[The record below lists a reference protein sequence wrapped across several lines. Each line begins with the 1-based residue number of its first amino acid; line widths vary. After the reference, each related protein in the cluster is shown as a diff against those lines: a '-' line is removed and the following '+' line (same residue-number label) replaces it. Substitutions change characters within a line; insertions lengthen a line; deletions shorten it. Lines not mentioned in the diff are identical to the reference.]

1 MANVKFNSF
10 AKQIDGQNYC
20 SAIESYAENII
31 EDNEGDAVLYF
42 PSANTWGSM
51 RSSSYRMTTEN
62 VSMILPK
69 SIYKLKKA
77 KLIPI
82 GFPFFDDSG
91 QFFASWQDFKDEK
104 GNTFAVDITKYI
116 VLRDVWQALK
126 VPKTTE
132 SIISQS
138 LYLSKGNSL
147 YYEQN
152 GRIIELLSTEYKNS
166 LVNNMPVSF
175 ALIYAAVLS
184 DENSKNYKAKTKFTT
199 EAGDILIDISLYD
212 QVKEKANGRRIDVA
226 GHGNDVRNWLFQ
238 ILYIPVPDET
248 KIKTH
253 KNEPTTRQY
262 TQVVNQRA
270 EVNRASAFGH
280 YLHTTAQK
288 TGTEKIAI
296 AKTYKKIKDVP
307 PIGALIRHKGER
319 YRLVANS
326 WKVTNPFTFT
336 VTHTLS
342 KNWTSKSKHV
352 SVDQKYRNWSIPFDS
367 YIWRTIYYEEFI
379 ELSGGVGIGGNSAF
393 HETERQNALKALF
406 SVQESNQELRNLF
419 LFKRAQG
426 FNGVTVPVS
435 TFGMGN
441 SIVFSAQMVDNLS
454 AGVMISPTD
463 SEYCE
468 EAFYCYEDGTLDDC
482 RIILSTGMD
491 LFNADMLPA
500 SYEDTIAGTGY
511 NRPVPTENGYVFDE
525 KFHLDKDAGEAIR
538 ITIQAHYIP
547 TEDWIVVGN
556 KLAENHPFISG
567 KAKKFNIWLLK
578 DYIRDG
584 SNYLDVANASRDWVI
599 GIDTNDVLSAVV
611 QCDGKSIKLNDELF
625 LNGDGNWKAW
635 AITDENRMLYIGSN
649 DISKRE
655 IHFTWKRKRSRK

>member
-20 SAIESYAENII
+20 STVETFGDNII
-31 EDNEGDAVLYF
+31 EDKEGDAVLYF

-51 RSSSYRMTTEN
+51 RSTSYRMTTEN
-62 VSMILPK
+62 VSIVLPK
-69 SIYKLKKA
+69 SIYKLISVKIKPYGFQFEYPWERYVNEEGKPLDIDITSFIVEEKFYNSLFVPPKKDGFYSTELSKA
-77 KLIPI
+77 NSFYYVQGSKEIRVLSNTYNFTSDTLVKLTIPVWYKLIADAIANSPQASNY
-82 GFPFFDDSG
+82 FVRNDDGST
-91 QFFASWQDFKDEK
+91 Q
-104 GNTFAVDITKYI
+104 N
-116 VLRDVWQALK
+116 LRDLRWQAINNRYDSVT
-126 VPKTTE
+126 VP
-132 SIISQS
+132 
-138 LYLSKGNSL
+138 
-147 YYEQN
+147 
-152 GRIIELLSTEYKNS
+152 
-166 LVNNMPVSF
+166 
-175 ALIYAAVLS
+175 
-184 DENSKNYKAKTKFTT
+184 D
-199 EAGDILIDISLYD
+199 YD
-212 QVKEKANGRRIDVA
+212 TR
-226 GHGNDVRNWLFQ
+226 LFQ
-238 ILYIPVPDET
+238 FQIAYVSVPDET

-253 KNEPTTRQY
+253 KNELTTRQY

-307 PIGALIRHKGER
+307 PIGSLIRHKGER

-379 ELSGGVGIGGNSAF
+379 ELSGSAGTGDDSAF
-393 HETERQNALKALF
+393 LEIERAIALNALF
-406 SVQESNQELRNLF
+406 SVQESKQELRNLF
-419 LFKRAQG
+419 FYEDDNATG
-426 FNGVTVPVS
+426 GVTVPVS

-441 SIVFSAQMVDNLS
+441 SMVFSAQMVDNLS
-454 AGVMISPTD
+454 AGLMIDPTD
-463 SEYCE
+463 SDYCKE
-468 EAFYCYEDGTLDDC
+468 TFYCYEDGTLNRA
-482 RIILSTGMD
+482 RIILSTGVD
-491 LFNADMLPA
+491 AFSADMLPKSKNWDGELYNLPA
-500 SYEDTIAGTGY
+500 PSIYENANT
-511 NRPVPTENGYVFDE
+511 FDE
-525 KFHLDKDAGEAIR
+525 QFYLDKDPGEAIR

-567 KAKKFNIWLLK
+567 KKKTIKIWLLQ

-584 SNYLDVANASRDWVI
+584 SNFLDTVVEGRDFVYWFTSDEELAFALTV
-599 GIDTNDVLSAVV
+599 
-611 QCDGKSIKLNDELF
+611 GKSRITLKDEF
-625 LNGDGNWKAW
+625 FERGPKNWKAW
-635 AITDENRMLYIGSN
+635 AITDYNNMLYIGSN

>member
-20 SAIESYAENII
+20 STVETFGDNII
-31 EDNEGDAVLYF
+31 EDKEGDAVLYF

-51 RSSSYRMTTEN
+51 RSTSYRMTTGS

-69 SIYKLKKA
+69 PIYKLISV

-82 GFPFFDDSG
+82 DFPIFDKSNTY
-91 QFFASWQDFKDEK
+91 SWSWHNFRDKN
-104 GNTFAVDITKYI
+104 GNMLAIDITDRI
-116 VLRDVWQALK
+116 FLRDFWQGL
-126 VPKTTE
+126 TTPSSKE
-132 SIISQS
+132 TVKEQAS
-138 LYLSKGNSL
+138 YYHKGNSL
-147 YYEQN
+147 YYERF
-152 GRIIELLSTEYKNS
+152 GRSIELLSTEYKNDILQKLPVYYS
-166 LVNNMPVSF
+166 LV
-175 ALIYAAVLS
+175 YGAVLN
-184 DENSKNYKAKTKFTT
+184 DENSKNYEYGT
-199 EAGDILIDISLYD
+199 DNLYEMVNKNPVGA
-212 QVKEKANGRRIDVA
+212 QSSIALYG
-226 GHGNDVRNWLFQ
+226 GDVRTWLFQ
-238 ILYIPVPDET
+238 ITYVSVPDET

-288 TGTEKIAI
+288 TGTEKIAF

-307 PIGALIRHKGER
+307 PIGSLIRHKGER

-419 LFKRAQG
+419 FFKGAQG

-454 AGVMISPTD
+454 AGLMISPTD

-468 EAFYCYEDGTLDDC
+468 EAFYCNEDGTLDDC
-482 RIILSTGMD
+482 HIILSTGMD

-511 NRPVPTENGYVFDE
+511 NRPVPTVNGYVFDE

-567 KAKKFNIWLLK
+567 KAKKFVIWLLK

-584 SNYLDVANASRDWVI
+584 SNYLDVANASRDWFI
-599 GIDTNDVLSAVV
+599 GIAANDVLSAVV

-635 AITDENRMLYIGSN
+635 AITDESNMLYIGSN
-649 DISKRE
+649 DISKRQ

>member
-1 MANVKFNSF
+1 MENVKFNSF

-20 SAIESYAENII
+20 STVETFGDNII
-31 EDNEGDAVLYF
+31 EDSEGDAVLYF
-42 PSANTWGSM
+42 PSANTWASM
-51 RSSSYRMTTEN
+51 RSTSYRMTTGS

-69 SIYKLKKA
+69 PIYKLISV
-77 KLIPI
+77 KLIPVD
-82 GFPFFDDSG
+82 FPIFDKSNTY
-91 QFFASWQDFKDEK
+91 SWSWHNFRDKN
-104 GNTFAVDITKYI
+104 GNMLAIDITDRI
-116 VLRDVWQALK
+116 FLRDFWQGL
-126 VPKTTE
+126 TTPSSKE
-132 SIISQS
+132 TVKEQAS
-138 LYLSKGNSL
+138 YYHKGNSL
-147 YYEQN
+147 YYERF
-152 GRIIELLSTEYKNS
+152 GRSIELLSTEYKNDILQKLPVYYS
-166 LVNNMPVSF
+166 LV
-175 ALIYAAVLS
+175 YGAVLN
-184 DENSKNYKAKTKFTT
+184 DENSKNYEYGT
-199 EAGDILIDISLYD
+199 DNLYEMVN
-212 QVKEKANGRRIDVA
+212 QNPVGAQSSIALYG
-226 GHGNDVRNWLFQ
+226 GDVRTWLFQ
-238 ILYIPVPDET
+238 ITYVSVPDET

-288 TGTEKIAI
+288 TGTEKIAL

-307 PIGALIRHKGER
+307 PIGSLIRHKGER

-326 WKVTNPFTFT
+326 WKATNPFTFT

-379 ELSGGVGIGGNSAF
+379 ELSGSAGTGDDSAF
-393 HETERQNALKALF
+393 LEIERAIALNALF
-406 SVQESNQELRNLF
+406 SVQESKQELRNLF
-419 LFKRAQG
+419 FYEDDNATG
-426 FNGVTVPVS
+426 GVTVPVS
-435 TFGMGN
+435 TFGIGN
-441 SIVFSAQMVDNLS
+441 SMVFSAQMVDNLS
-454 AGVMISPTD
+454 AGLMIDPTD
-463 SEYCE
+463 SDYCKE
-468 EAFYCYEDGTLDDC
+468 TFYCYEDGTLDRA
-482 RIILSTGMD
+482 RIILSTGVD
-491 LFNADMLPA
+491 AFSADMLPKSKNWDGELYNLPA
-500 SYEDTIAGTGY
+500 PSIYENANT
-511 NRPVPTENGYVFDE
+511 FDE
-525 KFHLDKDAGEAIR
+525 QFYLDKDPGEAIR

-599 GIDTNDVLSAVV
+599 GIADDDVLSAVI
-611 QCDGKSIKLNDELF
+611 QCDGKSIKINDGLF

>member
-20 SAIESYAENII
+20 STVETFGDNII
-31 EDNEGDAVLYF
+31 EDSEGDAVLYF

-51 RSSSYRMTTEN
+51 RSTSYRMTTGS

-69 SIYKLKKA
+69 PIYKLISV
-77 KLIPI
+77 KLIPVD
-82 GFPFFDDSG
+82 FPFFDEQNALIG
-91 QFFASWQDFKDEK
+91 QWNSYRNEK
-104 GNTFAVDITKYI
+104 NETYAVDITDRI
-116 VLRDVWQALK
+116 FLRDFWQGL
-126 VPKTTE
+126 TTPSAKE
-132 SIISQS
+132 TAFEQVAYYNKS
-138 LYLSKGNSL
+138 NSL
-147 YYEQN
+147 YYEQF
-152 GRIIELLSTEYKNS
+152 GRSIELLSTEYKYNNIYNLPTFYS
-166 LVNNMPVSF
+166 LV
-175 ALIYAAVLS
+175 YAAILG
-184 DENSKNYKAKTKFTT
+184 DEKSKNYF
-199 EAGDILIDISLYD
+199 IDGVFSLYDSVAVGGIKNQSTISLY
-212 QVKEKANGRRIDVA
+212 G
-226 GHGNDVRNWLFQ
+226 GDVRKWLFQ
-238 ILYIPVPDET
+238 IKYVSVPDET

-262 TQVVNQRA
+262 TQVINQRA

-288 TGTEKIAI
+288 TGTEKIAF

-307 PIGALIRHKGER
+307 PIGSLIRHKGER

-352 SVDQKYRNWSIPFDS
+352 AVDQKYRNWSIPFDS

-379 ELSGGVGIGGNSAF
+379 ELSGGVGIGDNSAF
-393 HETERQNALKALF
+393 HKTERQNALKALF

-419 LFKRAQG
+419 FFKGAQG

-454 AGVMISPTD
+454 AGLMISPTD

-482 RIILSTGMD
+482 RIILSTGME
-491 LFNADMLPA
+491 LFTADMLPA

-511 NRPVPTENGYVFDE
+511 NRPVPTINGYVFDE

-599 GIDTNDVLSAVV
+599 GIATNDVLSAVV

>member
-20 SAIESYAENII
+20 STVETFGDNII
-31 EDNEGDAVLYF
+31 EDKEGDAVLYF
-42 PSANTWGSM
+42 PSANTWGTM
-51 RSSSYRMTTEN
+51 RSTSYRMTTGS

-69 SIYKLKKA
+69 PIYKLISV
-77 KLIPI
+77 KLIPVD
-82 GFPFFDDSG
+82 FPFFDKSG
-91 QFFASWQDFKDEK
+91 TYYASWVNFTDKN
-104 GNTFAVDITKYI
+104 GYYYAIDITDRI
-116 VLRDVWQALK
+116 FLRDFWQGL
-126 VPKTTE
+126 TTPSSKE
-132 SIISQS
+132 SVVEQAS
-138 LYLSKGNSL
+138 YYHKGNSL
-147 YYEQN
+147 YYEQF
-152 GRIIELLSTEYKNS
+152 GRTIELLSTEYKNDI
-166 LVNNMPVSF
+166 LQRLPVYYS
-175 ALIYAAVLS
+175 LIYGAVLN
-184 DENSKNYKAKTKFTT
+184 DENSKNYKFGIENLYDLVKENPVGAQST
-199 EAGDILIDISLYD
+199 ISLY
-212 QVKEKANGRRIDVA
+212 G
-226 GHGNDVRNWLFQ
+226 GDVRKWLFQ
-238 ILYIPVPDET
+238 ITYVSVPDET

-288 TGTEKIAI
+288 TGTEKIAF

-307 PIGALIRHKGER
+307 PIGSLIWHKGER

-352 SVDQKYRNWSIPFDS
+352 AVDQKYRNWSIPFDS

-379 ELSGGVGIGGNSAF
+379 ELSGSAGTGDDSAF
-393 HETERQNALKALF
+393 LEIERAIALDALF
-406 SVQESNQELRNLF
+406 SVQESKQELRNLF
-419 LFKRAQG
+419 FYKDDNATD
-426 FNGVTVPVS
+426 GVTVPVS

-441 SIVFSAQMVDNLS
+441 SMVFSAQMVDNLS
-454 AGVMISPTD
+454 AGLMISPTD

-468 EAFYCYEDGTLDDC
+468 EAFYCNPDGTLNRA
-482 RIILSTGMD
+482 RIILSTGVD
-491 LFNADMLPA
+491 SFSADMLPKSKNWDGEAYNLPA
-500 SYEDTIAGTGY
+500 SSIYENANT
-511 NRPVPTENGYVFDE
+511 FDE
-525 KFHLDKDAGEAIR
+525 QFYLDKDPGEAIR

-567 KAKKFNIWLLK
+567 KKKTIKIWLLK

-584 SNYLDVANASRDWVI
+584 SNFLDTAVEGRDWQYWFTTDEELAI
-599 GIDTNDVLSAVV
+599 VLTVGRSR
-611 QCDGKSIKLNDELF
+611 IKLNDEF
-625 LNGDGNWKAW
+625 FEQGDGNWKAW
-635 AITDENRMLYIGSN
+635 AITDYNNMLYIGSN

>member
-10 AKQIDGQNYC
+10 ARQIDGQNYC
-20 SAIESYAENII
+20 STVETYADNII
-31 EDNEGDAVLYF
+31 EDNESDAVLIY
-42 PSANTWGSM
+42 PKKDGWIKM
-51 RSSSYRMTTEN
+51 RSLSYRATT
-62 VSMILPK
+62 SAMAMLLP
-69 SIYKLKKA
+69 SPIYKINRVLIKPWGLKM
-77 KLIPI
+77 L
-82 GFPFFDDSG
+82 FPNMKDS
-91 QFFASWQDFKDEK
+91 ASWEYFENENGEK
-104 GNTFAVDITKYI
+104 FVVDVTDRILLDAEWKALPIEGGFIYDTINKATTLPFSQGNDH
-116 VLRDVWQALK
+116 
-126 VPKTTE
+126 
-132 SIISQS
+132 
-138 LYLSKGNSL
+138 
-147 YYEQN
+147 
-152 GRIIELLSTEYKNS
+152 IEMASTEYKQFGAS
-166 LVNNMPVSF
+166 LGAFPQFLYFIVS
-175 ALIYAAVLS
+175 AIWSNKEA
-184 DENSKNYKAKTKFTT
+184 ENYKYYDPYGSQPGPSPLRTMAAQALLP
-199 EAGDILIDISLYD
+199 ELAGEN
-212 QVKEKANGRRIDVA
+212 VPT
-226 GHGNDVRNWLFQ
+226 NWEFQ
-238 ILYIPVPDET
+238 IEYVPIPESI

-288 TGTEKIAI
+288 TGTEKIAF

-307 PIGALIRHKGER
+307 PIGSLIRHKGER

-352 SVDQKYRNWSIPFDS
+352 AVDQKYRNWSIPFDS

-379 ELSGGVGIGGNSAF
+379 ELSGGVGIGDNSAF
-393 HETERQNALKALF
+393 HKTERQNALKALF

-419 LFKRAQG
+419 FFKGAQG
-426 FNGVTVPVS
+426 FNGVTVPAS
-435 TFGMGN
+435 TFGIGN
-441 SIVFSAQMVDNLS
+441 SIVFNARMRDNIS
-454 AGVMISPTD
+454 AGIKVSNADT
-463 SEYCE
+463 EYYE
-468 EAFYCYEDGTLDDC
+468 ETLYCYEDGTLDDC

-491 LFNADMLPA
+491 LFNDDMLPA

-511 NRPVPTENGYVFDE
+511 NRPVPTVNGYVFDE
-525 KFHLDKDAGEAIR
+525 KFHLDKDPGEAIR

-567 KAKKFNIWLLK
+567 KKKTIKIWLLK

-584 SNYLDVANASRDWVI
+584 SNFLDTAVEGRDWQYWFTTDEELAI
-599 GIDTNDVLSAVV
+599 VLTVGRSR
-611 QCDGKSIKLNDELF
+611 IKLNDEF
-625 LNGDGNWKAW
+625 FEQGDGNWKAW
-635 AITDENRMLYIGSN
+635 AITDYNNMLYIGSN